1 MPNSVKLFTN
11 VNENHSYLFAL
22 LKCIVDLM
30 YKYMNIHPPPIN
42 ALVTPLDGN
51 GFKNFI
57 SNKKL
62 LSLVKTTLSIILD
75 NESNNEIGL

>member
-1 MPNSVKLFTN
+1 M
-11 VNENHSYLFAL
+11 HCGSYVQ
-22 LKCIVDLM
+22 I
-30 YKYMNIHPPPIN
+30 YEYTPPPPIN